1 MGCEKLKSPWIV
13 LTFSP
18 DGKILAS
25 SNALKIV
32 RQGQKRKW
40 QSGKTVELWHV
51 PSLKLWKRLPEGQG
65 SYALA
70 FSPDR
75 KILAVGR
82 KGDNCVSLWK
92 LPEGRRVAQL
102 KPPIPKS
109 RFSEYVRSLA
119 FSPDGKLLAVGTRNG
134 LVHLYRLPQ
143 GKLLGSLGP
152 ILISEE
158 GRPLRHDLTVVS
170 LAFSPDGKKLAVLLE
185 QGDVLQLWR
194 VPEGQ
199 LIWQR
204 KQDVVCF
211 QVAFAKRGKE
221 IVGAGYNLLRCNAAD
236 GKVIAVQHLFESL
249 PGSISADGEWV
260 AVWKFGGEV
269 KVYRSSDFK
278 EVWRFSVPG
287 RKLKLTLLGWAQKIE
302 QRWGIKATRWLDFSF
317 PFAFGFAFSPDKRW
331 LALGFDDGSIR
342 LWKIR

>member
-1 MGCEKLKSPWIV
+1 MVCETLESPWIV

-25 SNALKIV
+25 SNAYI
-32 RQGQKRKW
+32 RQGRKQRW
-40 QSGKTVELWHV
+40 PRTVELWHI
-51 PSLKLWKRLPEGQG
+51 PSLKLWKRLPEGQR
-65 SYALA
+65 SCALA
-70 FSPDR
+70 FSPDG

-82 KGDNCVSLWK
+82 KRDNCVSLWK

-102 KPPIPKS
+102 KSPIPKS

-221 IVGAGYNLLRCNAAD
+221 IVGAGSHLLRCNAAD
-236 GKVIAVQHLFESL
+236 GKVIAVQRLFQFQSL
-249 PGSISADGEWV
+249 PGGISADGEWV
-260 AVWKFGGEV
+260 AVWEFGGEV

-278 EVWRFSVPG
+278 EVWRSSVPG
-287 RKLKLTLLGWAQKIE
+287 RKLKLTLRGWAQKIE
-302 QRWGIKATRWLDFSF
+302 QRWGIKATRWLDFSL